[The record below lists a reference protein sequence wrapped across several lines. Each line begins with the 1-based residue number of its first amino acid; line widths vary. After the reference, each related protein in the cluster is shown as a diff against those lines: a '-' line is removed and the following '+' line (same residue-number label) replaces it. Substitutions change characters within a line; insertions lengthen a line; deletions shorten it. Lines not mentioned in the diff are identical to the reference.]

1 MLKKYAIFAIAF
13 MVLALLTLSAFA
25 QNNTEPIVQEKISG
39 VAQMRSAVEK
49 LKRGMTTAEV
59 EGLIGKPTF
68 ETSFGSVYWF
78 NNEEYITL
86 YYSSGTRLYSIYNKH
101 MLNLLDHIHDAETA
115 DFPIIIDDKE
125 MDPLHPVMYIQGG
138 AYISI
143 KDFEAAF
150 GVKATFGEKKE
161 LPETDFV
168 GAYKPT
174 TKVITTNFSVFID
187 GKELFT
193 VSPVMTIN
201 DEVYIPIE
209 ELEKDFQIKT
219 VREMSTFQS
228 IYQPLKIISLEIE
241 TGVPFVANLN
251 ERKNHLAMI
260 TDLPVFINE
269 KEFLTLNPTVVING
283 RIYLPVEDLQE
294 HLEVAV
300 YRDSTTEFVFR
311 SGLYSTYETT
321 THGIDIVTGKD
332 MIKAK
337 IEEIQAKKEQE
348 AEDIDFEHGVNRN
361 PFRDYSIDKAQLDM
375 YLVIMKA
382 IDAGVQTDK
391 EHAGVI
397 KFKADVAKLRRGMT
411 HDEVEE
417 ILGKTEKMP
426 RSNSAIGEIIYPY
439 RHEDGERL
447 NLAYDRGLSYAENK
461 NRIDLLSTGY
471 NAYIPIYPILING
484 EKPLIKN
491 PILNISEVVYIP
503 IEDFSEYFNINV
515 SFNEEKEQLEIAT
528 K

>member
-1 MLKKYAIFAIAF
+1 MLKKYAIFTTIF
-13 MVLALLTLSAFA
+13 VVFSLLTLSSFA
-25 QNNTEPIVQEKISG
+25 QGDTEHIVQEKISG
-39 VAQMRSAVEK
+39 VAQMRGAVEK
-49 LKRGMTTAEV
+49 LKRGMTVAEV
-59 EGLIGKPTF
+59 EELIGKPTF
-68 ETSFGSVYWF
+68 ESSSYYYYWF
-78 NNEEYITL
+78 NNEEYMTL

-101 MLNLLDHIHDAETA
+101 MLNLLDHIHDAKIA

-138 AYISI
+138 TYISI

-168 GAYKPT
+168 GVYKPT
-174 TKVITTNFSVFID
+174 IKVITTNFSVFID

-228 IYQPLKIISLEIE
+228 IYQPLKITSLEIK
-241 TGVPFVANLN
+241 TGVPFVADLN
-251 ERKNHLAMI
+251 ERKDHLAMV

-269 KEFLTLNPTVVING
+269 KEFLTLNPTVIING
-283 RIYLPVEDLQE
+283 KIYLPVEDLQE
-294 HLEVAV
+294 HLEVAA
-300 YRDSTTEFVFR
+300 YRDQTTEFVFR

-321 THGIDIVTGKD
+321 THGIDIITDKD

-337 IEEIQAKKEQE
+337 NEEIKAKKEQ
-348 AEDIDFEHGVNRN
+348 AEGADFGHGIGNS
-361 PFRDYSIDKAQLDM
+361 FRDYSIDKTMLDM
-375 YLVIMKA
+375 YLVIMKD
-382 IDAGVQTDK
+382 IDAGVQADK

-426 RSNSAIGEIIYPY
+426 RPNSAIGEIIYPY

-471 NAYIPIYPILING
+471 NAYIPNYPILING
-484 EKPLIKN
+484 ENPLIKN
-491 PILNISEVVYIP
+491 PILNIREVVYIP

-515 SFNEEKEQLEIAT
+515 SFNEEKERLEIT
-528 K
+528 KK